1 MKVADIKE
9 LVEGRVVNN
18 KVCLENIGEIKHAF
32 ASDLMSDVLRLK
44 CENTLLV
51 TGLCNVQTIR
61 TVEMAEIKLIILAR
75 GKKVDANML
84 ELAEENDIC
93 IIETDF
99 SVYKVCGLLYQ
110 KGISPVY

>member
-1 MKVADIKE
+1 MKIADIIE
-9 LVEGRVVNN
+9 LVEGRVAN
-18 KVCLENIGEIKHAF
+18 KDVCLENIGEIKHAF

-44 CENTLLV
+44 CENTLLI
-51 TGLCNVQTIR
+51 TGLCNVQTVRTAEMSDIR
-61 TVEMAEIKLIILAR
+61 VIIIAR

-84 ELAEENDIC
+84 ELANGDDIC

>member
-1 MKVADIKE
+1 MKISDIKE
-9 LVEGRVVNN
+9 LVEGKVANN
-18 KVCLENIGEIKHAF
+18 GVCSENINEIKHAF
-32 ASDLMSDVLRLK
+32 ASDLMSDVLRLR

-110 KGISPVY
+110 NGISPVY